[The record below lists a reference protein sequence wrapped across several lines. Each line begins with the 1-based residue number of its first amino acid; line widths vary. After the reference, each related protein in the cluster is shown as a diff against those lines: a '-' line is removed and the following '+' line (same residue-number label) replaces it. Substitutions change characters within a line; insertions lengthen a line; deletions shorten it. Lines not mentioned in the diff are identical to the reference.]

1 MKTSNEIVFLY
12 NAETGKACP
21 DFRLLWSYHTRLKAV
36 DTSQAQRLEK
46 VDLKRAS
53 GISVE
58 ILSSVELSL
67 KNGNYESARQ
77 DLAYC
82 ETNRQYLA
90 ITAVKLAS
98 LQAKLLSD
106 FSLSKERVLLRR
118 ILTA

>member
-1 MKTSNEIVFLY
+1 MKLREIAIDVNKSTYSGKQESSRAQIYLEESGLLMEKELWRQKTSNEIVFLY

-46 VDLKRAS
+46 SILSRAS

-67 KNGNYESARQ
+67 KNGNYDQPSG
-77 DLAYC
+77 
-82 ETNRQYLA
+82 
-90 ITAVKLAS
+90 S
-98 LQAKLLSD
+98 
-106 FSLSKERVLLRR
+106 F
-118 ILTA
+118 